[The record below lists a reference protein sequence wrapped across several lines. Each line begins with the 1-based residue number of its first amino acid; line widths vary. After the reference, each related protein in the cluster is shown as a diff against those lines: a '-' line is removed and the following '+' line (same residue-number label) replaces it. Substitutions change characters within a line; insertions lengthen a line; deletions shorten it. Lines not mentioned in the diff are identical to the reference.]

1 MISTRAYGAADIDSP
16 VRGQRACAYPTAMID
31 DGPEGDIQVQPARA
45 GVGLRHVQA
54 WDAPLQRVLMAWC
67 SLVLLLG
74 VCTGYAAMRTL
85 PMEELVR
92 KADTIVIGTVIRQES
107 AWDVDHTAIYTTVTL
122 AVEHVLRG
130 ISKDVVTLQ
139 VAGGSVGDIGMRTS
153 TDAVFRE
160 GERVIV
166 FLDASA
172 DPCSVVGMQ
181 QGKFTVKDN
190 RVSGMGKTWSLDEFI
205 AAVRTAAR

>member
-1 MISTRAYGAADIDSP
+1 VYTWYALYRK
-16 VRGQRACAYPTAMID
+16 
-31 DGPEGDIQVQPARA
+31 AR
-45 GVGLRHVQA
+45 V
-54 WDAPLQRVLMAWC
+54 AWC

-74 VCTGYAAMRTL
+74 VYPGHAAMRTL
-85 PMEELVR
+85 SVEDLVW
-92 KADTIVIGTVIRQES
+92 KADTIVLGTVIQQES
-107 AWDVDHTAIYTTVTL
+107 AWNVHHTAIYTTVTL

-130 ISKDVVTLQ
+130 IPKDVVTLQ
-139 VAGGSVGDIGMRTS
+139 VAGGSVGGMGMRTS
-153 TDAVFRE
+153 NDAVFRE

-190 RVSGMGKTWSLDEFI
+190 RVSGIGKTWSLDEFI